1 MGIGALGIG
10 HLEAG
15 LLEVAMPELAQHV
28 VVTLAALSAAAII
41 VRRVFGAIAP
51 GGGSGS
57 PCDSCPSAA
66 LHRKTLPR
74 SGESS
79 QEPATKPMILVRR
92 GTDARGGA

>member
-1 MGIGALGIG
+1 
-10 HLEAG
+10 
-15 LLEVAMPELAQHV
+15 MPELAQHV

-51 GGGSGS
+51 GSGSGS

-66 LHRKTLPR
+66 LHRKTVPR
-74 SGESS
+74 SGEPTPASS
-79 QEPATKPMILVRR
+79 PKPMILVRG